1 MVKDICLP
9 TFNQEYKNLLERLAT
24 VQVIQLTNL
33 FKTIFSNKPGDKDDE
48 GPLIW
53 LMSLYVFPQKFVK
66 GHLNVS
72 FQSDEL
78 KFALLY
84 KSTSI
89 NPFQYAPQT
98 NQASVTAARKDMKE
112 QRNKLNFQITET
124 QRKKTTTN
132 IEGIGRITTMDD
144 IAITTA
150 NIC

>member
-1 MVKDICLP
+1 
-9 TFNQEYKNLLERLAT
+9 
-24 VQVIQLTNL
+24 L
-33 FKTIFSNKPGDKDDE
+33 FKTIFSNKPGDEDDE

-72 FQSDEL
+72 FQSNEL

-98 NQASVTAARKDMKE
+98 NQALVTAARKDMKE
-112 QRNKLNFQITET
+112 QRNELNFQITET

-144 IAITTA
+144 IAITAA